1 VSEIEL
7 QLRYR
12 PDDEWHG
19 ELDAVVRSSE
29 FSGKGSA
36 WFGRE
41 YIRTNFASALRA
53 FPLSVD
59 DPPLIEGGFGS
70 KERPGSLEQCHLR
83 IAVRPY
89 NSRGTILMLVQVH
102 LATKSWASPDKDL
115 QQSVT
120 VRFLTEYAALDE
132 FAAQLEQAL
141 DGKREWAILS
151 GTA

>member
-1 VSEIEL
+1 MIEL

-19 ELDAVVRSSE
+19 QLDAVVKSGE

-41 YIRTNFASALRA
+41 HVKTTFVSALRA
-53 FPLSVD
+53 FPLSTSD
-59 DPPLIEGGFGS
+59 LPLTEGGFWS

-83 IAVRPY
+83 IAIRPY
-89 NSRGTILMLVQVH
+89 DSRGTLLVQVD
-102 LATKSWASPDKDL
+102 LATECWTSPDKDL

-120 VRFLTEYAALDE
+120 VRFLTEYAALEE
-132 FAAQLEQAL
+132 FAANLEQVL
-141 DGKREWAILS
+141 DGKRESAVLS
-151 GTA
+151 GTAE